1 MDEQNTW
8 SPYDE
13 IDPDLQ
19 EPPEN
24 EKPAEHIRYGVAR
37 VLRAAYLNS
46 PEATENPPK
55 TGGKTF
61 DDITSERQ
69 EKWLLMADAAITEC
83 FKDIG

>member
-1 MDEQNTW
+1 MD
-8 SPYDE
+8 
-13 IDPDLQ
+13 
-19 EPPEN
+19 

-61 DDITSERQ
+61 DDITPERQ